1 MIYKPENSMISDSEF
16 ISSNEVPGPTKEE
29 IRCLL
34 LCKSEVSSNDIVV
47 DIGCGTG
54 GITTEFAKIAKKV
67 IAIDKNPKAIE
78 LTSKNLQKH
87 NVDKKVDLIESD
99 GISALKSI
107 KNIDIAI
114 IGGSGGELE
123 DILQIIS
130 SKLNPNGRIIITAI
144 LVDTK
149 VQAINKLKELGFK
162 PKIIEVNISKGKI
175 LKRGVMMESL
185 NPIAIIYSKLK
196 GS

>member
-1 MIYKPENSMISDSEF
+1 MIADSEF
-16 ISSNEVPGPTKEE
+16 ISSKEIPGPTKEE

-78 LTSKNLQKH
+78 LTLKNLQKH
-87 NVDKKVDLIESD
+87 GVEKKVDLIEND

-114 IGGSGGELE
+114 IGGSDGDLN

-130 SKLNPNGRIIITAI
+130 SKLNPNGRILVTSI
-144 LVDTK
+144 LIDTK
-149 VQAINKLKELGFK
+149 LQAINKLKELGYE
-162 PKIIEVNISKGKI
+162 PKIIEVNISRGKV
-175 LKRGVMMESL
+175 LERGVMMIAL
-185 NPIAIIYSKLK
+185 NPIAIIYSNK
-196 GS
+196 

>member
-1 MIYKPENSMISDSEF
+1 MIEDSKF

-34 LCKSEVSSNDIVV
+34 LCKSEVSSDDIVV

-78 LTSKNLQKH
+78 LTSKNLQKF
-87 NVDKKVDLIESD
+87 NLDKKVDLIENN
-99 GISALKSI
+99 GISALRSI
-107 KNIDIAI
+107 ENIDIAI
-114 IGGSGGELE
+114 VGGSGGDL
-123 DILQIIS
+123 DNILQLIS
-130 SKLNPNGRIIITAI
+130 SKLNPNGRILITAI
-144 LVDTK
+144 LIDTK
-149 VQAINKLKELGFK
+149 VQTINKLKELGHK
-162 PKIIEVNISKGKI
+162 PKIVEVNISKGRVLERGI
-175 LKRGVMMESL
+175 LMESQ

-196 GS
+196 EE

>member
-1 MIYKPENSMISDSEF
+1 MIEDSDF

-67 IAIDKNPKAIE
+67 IAIDKNSKAIQ

-87 NVDKKVDLIESD
+87 AVDKKVDLIEND

-107 KNIDIAI
+107 ENIDIAI
-114 IGGSGGELE
+114 IGGSGGDLNK
-123 DILQIIS
+123 IIQTVS
-130 SKLNPNGRIIITAI
+130 SKLNPNGRIVITAI
-144 LVDTK
+144 LIDTK
-149 VQAINKLKELGFK
+149 VQAINKLKELGYK
-162 PKIIEVNISKGKI
+162 PNIIEVNISKGKV
-175 LKRGVMMESL
+175 LERGVMMEAL
-185 NPIAIIYSKLK
+185 NPISIIYTKL
-196 GS
+196 